1 MTIARPYL
9 RGIPPIVGAS
19 QLMNR
24 EQRRLSSIRQNRV
37 VRALNRAFIMMV
49 ALQKGGIGKTET
61 TACLAFLFALA
72 GLRVLVIELD
82 AQGDCAYSLGVN
94 LEANDV
100 TILEVLY
107 YAAQGYGFRYA
118 LKQSPYGNI
127 SVLPA
132 NWRFSEQINQFVAF
146 PNREYLLAR
155 ALVDDGVDEDFDV
168 VLLDCPPAF
177 SQATW
182 WAAAVAHTVEIPL
195 QMHNRAWR
203 SLPFFETGLNQVVN
217 SKVNPNLVLGGVTL
231 TMRQAAARQSTEL
244 EKAAREEYG
253 DRVYN
258 SIIPFA
264 ARAAEAPLMGKP
276 VVLYDPKS
284 AVSVAYDALANEM
297 LERYQLLHP
306 VTA

>member
-1 MTIARPYL
+1 MTTRPFL
-9 RGIPPIVGAS
+9 RGTPPIVGAS
-19 QLMNR
+19 QIMNR
-24 EQRRLSSIRQNRV
+24 EQRRASTIRMNRV
-37 VRALNRAFIMMV
+37 VRAAGKAFIMMV

-82 AQGDCAYSLGVN
+82 SQGDCAYSLGIN
-94 LEANDV
+94 LEVNDP

-118 LKQSPYGNI
+118 AKQSPYAANI
-127 SVLPA
+127 SVVPA
-132 NWRFSEQINQFVAF
+132 NWRFQEQINQFVAF

-155 ALVDDGVDEDFDV
+155 ALVDDGVDQDFDV

-182 WAAAVAHTVEIPL
+182 WAAAVSHSVEVPL

-203 SLPFFETGLNQVVN
+203 SLPLFETGLNQVV
-217 SKVNPNLVLGGVTL
+217 SSGVNRELVLGGVAL
-231 TMRQAAARQSTEL
+231 TMRQASARQSGEL

-253 DRVYN
+253 ERVYQ

-264 ARAAEAPLMGKP
+264 AKAAEAPLMGQP

-284 AVSVAYDALANEM
+284 AVALAYDALANEM
-297 LERYQLLHP
+297 IERYQLLSP
-306 VTA
+306 IQ

>member
-1 MTIARPYL
+1 MI
-9 RGIPPIVGAS
+9 
-19 QLMNR
+19 
-24 EQRRLSSIRQNRV
+24 
-37 VRALNRAFIMMV
+37 

-94 LEANDV
+94 LEVNDV

-107 YAAQGYGFRYA
+107 YATQGYGFRYA

-127 SVLPA
+127 NVLPA

-155 ALVDDGVDEDFDV
+155 ALVDDGIDEDFDV
-168 VLLDCPPAF
+168 ILLDCPPAF

-182 WAAAVAHTVEIPL
+182 WAAAVAHTVEVPL

-217 SKVNPNLVLGGVTL
+217 SQVNPNLVLGGITL

-264 ARAAEAPLMGKP
+264 ARAAEAPLLGKP

-297 LERYQLLHP
+297 IERYQLLRP
-306 VTA
+306 AGA